1 MLLKPLQKVNTW
13 LVANRKD
20 AFTAVFIFL
29 VGMGSFGLGR
39 LSVIW
44 PQKEP
49 IMITTTDV
57 AAPLGGDVPADT
69 TTASAGRAIKDRA
82 TSALGK
88 YVASKSGSYYHFPWC
103 AGALR
108 IKDANKVWFQT
119 KTEAESRGLKPASN
133 CPGL

>member
-1 MLLKPLQKVNTW
+1 MGG
-13 LVANRKD
+13 
-20 AFTAVFIFL
+20 
-29 VGMGSFGLGR
+29 GM
-39 LSVIW
+39 
-44 PQKEP
+44 
-49 IMITTTDV
+49 
-57 AAPLGGDVPADT
+57 AAIS
-69 TTASAGRAIKDRA
+69 ASAK
-82 TSALGK
+82 GK

>member
-49 IMITTTDV
+49 IIIENQELGIKNQENKPPP
-57 AAPLGGDVPADT
+57 AAMGGGMAAIS
-69 TTASAGRAIKDRA
+69 ASAK
-82 TSALGK
+82 GK